1 MMRSK
6 LFVPGSRPELFDKAY
21 RSAADAVSF
30 DLEDAVAVDRK
41 AEARAHVAKALSRP
55 FADFRK
61 TIIVRVNGFESGH
74 FEPDIDAIACDG
86 LDVVNLPEIQGAD
99 DIRRAS
105 ECLAR
110 LEALRGLTRPIGIL
124 ANIETPRGVR
134 SAAEIA
140 MADRRIVGLQ
150 IGFGDLFEPYGVA
163 RHNRTALD
171 VVRLSVRLA
180 AAEAGL
186 PAYDG
191 AFVGVHDDEAFRAE
205 AQQAREL
212 GLAGKSCVHPQ
223 QIPLANSV
231 FSPTAAEIEKARKI
245 AAAAAQMQRRGVG
258 AFTLEGV
265 MVDEPFIARAH
276 AVLAAAERNGDG
288 L

>member
-6 LFVPGSRPELFDKAY
+6 LFVPGSRPELFDKAL
-21 RSAADAVSF
+21 RSAADAISF
-30 DLEDAVAVDRK
+30 DLEDAVAPDRK
-41 AEARAHVAKALSRP
+41 AEARALVAGALNRP
-55 FADFRK
+55 FEGSRK
-61 TIIVRVNGFESGH
+61 TTIVRVNGFESGH
-74 FEPDIDAIACDG
+74 FEADIEAVACEG
-86 LDVVNLPEIQGAD
+86 LDVVNLPKIEGAD

-105 ECLAR
+105 ELLER
-110 LEALRGLTRPIGIL
+110 LEASRRLSRPIGIL

-134 SAAEIA
+134 FAAEIA
-140 MADRRIVGLQ
+140 LADRRVVGLQ
-150 IGFGDLFEPYGVA
+150 VGFGDLFEPYGVA

-191 AFVGVHDDEAFRAE
+191 AFVGVHDDEAFRSE

-212 GLAGKSCVHPQ
+212 GLAGKSCVHPRQ
-223 QIPLANSV
+223 VPLANSV

-245 AAAAAQMQRRGVG
+245 AAAAADMQRRGVG

-265 MVDEPFIARAH
+265 MVDEPFIARAR
-276 AVLAAAERNGDG
+276 AVLAAAEGNSDDV
-288 L
+288 